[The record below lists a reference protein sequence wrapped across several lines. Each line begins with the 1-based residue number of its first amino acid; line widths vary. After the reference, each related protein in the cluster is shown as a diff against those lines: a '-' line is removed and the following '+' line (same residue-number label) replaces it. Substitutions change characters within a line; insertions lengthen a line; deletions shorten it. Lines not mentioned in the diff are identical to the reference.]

1 VKRLLMA
8 SLIFVIG
15 LAPAFAAAQ
24 TGGSSGAGST
34 GAAPSTGTGTGVGS
48 GAPGAPAANGTG
60 VGAGT
65 PSGAAGT
72 GTGVGTSAPGAGASG
87 GAAAPPTGNVG
98 RPVGEAPGV
107 SPTADQYYHD
117 KAACESAG
125 GKWSAL
131 HNRCTHRQ

>member
-1 VKRLLMA
+1 VKEFLMA

-15 LAPAFAAAQ
+15 LAPALAAAQ
-24 TGGSSGAGST
+24 AS
-34 GAAPSTGTGTGVGS
+34 GS

-60 VGAGT
+60 VGAGA
-65 PSGAAGT
+65 PSGAA
-72 GTGVGTSAPGAGASG
+72 GTGVGTSAPGTGASG
-87 GAAAPPTGNVG
+87 GATAPAAGNVG

-107 SPTADQYYHD
+107 SPAADQYYHD
-117 KAACESAG
+117 KAACENAG